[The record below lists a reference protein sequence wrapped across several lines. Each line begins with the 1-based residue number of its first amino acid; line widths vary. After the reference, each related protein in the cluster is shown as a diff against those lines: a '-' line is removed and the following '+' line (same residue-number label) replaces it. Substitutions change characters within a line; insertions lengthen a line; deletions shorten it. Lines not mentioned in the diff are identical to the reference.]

1 MASFKDFLLKEEL
14 IRAIEE
20 CGFEKPSPVQNETIN
35 YAYIFLFL
43 YIKGSME
50 EISCA
55 RPKQVLEKPLYLY

>member
-35 YAYIFLFL
+35 YA
-43 YIKGSME
+43 
-50 EISCA
+50 
-55 RPKQVLEKPLYLY
+55 

>member
-35 YAYIFLFL
+35 YAVNGRDIL
-43 YIKGSME
+43 
-50 EISCA
+50 CQA
-55 RPKQVLEKPLYLY
+55 